1 MTEIDALDER
11 DLLLRRPTPQLLD
24 RRIAGSPEAAVAA
37 LLSVQAQD
45 RNSWRLALRARVEG
59 ITAADVDRALT
70 DERSLLVAWLNRG
83 TLHLVRS
90 EDYPWLLALTAP
102 TQVVANA
109 RRLVQEGLT
118 PEEPA

>member
-11 DLLLRRPTPQLLD
+11 DLLLRPTTSQLLD

-37 LLSVQAQD
+37 LLAVQAQD